1 LSQNPAALHL
11 KDDLSEFDNY
21 FQEAPTGVGQR
32 DRVSSRRLLHHLASA
47 FLSEGW
53 KEGDF
58 IKAENVRWIFDQLG
72 WYFKSV
78 LGSREKHAQ

>member
-1 LSQNPAALHL
+1 MALLL

-32 DRVSSRRLLHHLASA
+32 DRVSSKRLLWHLAGA

-53 KEGDF
+53 KEGNF
-58 IKAENVRWIFDQLG
+58 IKEENVRWIFDQLG

-78 LGSREKHAQ
+78 LGLREKHA